1 MIKKLVFLSL
11 SLAVGALCVSLI
23 VPSTIKLEPKA
34 KHVIL
39 IGADGL
45 GSYAF
50 EKGKFPNIREMMKKG
65 SYSLKAR
72 AVLPSSSAVNWM
84 SMLTGSPPEM
94 HGFTTWG
101 SETPEIPSRVL
112 NENGIYPSIFNVI
125 REQKPMTKTAAFY
138 TWGGIEHL
146 IDNAVIDRISNPETD
161 ASTFNKAFEYIR
173 TEKPLFT
180 FIHVDEPDH
189 TGHAIGHD
197 TPEYYAAAEGIDSL
211 LGEFIQKLDE
221 ENILDDCIILFT
233 ADHGGKGKGHGGKTL
248 VEMEIP
254 WIIYGKNVKAKGEI
268 EDAIITYDTGA
279 TLAYALGLKAPDY
292 WRGKAM
298 EKLFK

>member
-1 MIKKLVFLSL
+1 MMKKGPRFKLFVVFS
-11 SLAVGALCVSLI
+11 ALCVSFFLPNCI
-23 VPSTIKLEPKA
+23 LAQAKA

-50 EKGKFPNIREMMKKG
+50 EKGKFPNIRKLMAKG
-65 SYSLKAR
+65 SYSLQAR

-84 SMLTGSPPEM
+84 SMLTGSPPEL
-94 HGFTTWG
+94 HGYTTWG

-112 NENGIYPSIFNVI
+112 SKGGIYPSIFNVI
-125 REQKPMTKTAAFY
+125 REQKPLAKTAAFY

-146 IDNAVIDRISNPETD
+146 IDNSVIDKISNPETD
-161 ASTFNKAFEYIR
+161 ASTFNKAFDYILA
-173 TEKPLFT
+173 EKPLFT

-189 TGHAIGHD
+189 TGHVIGHD

-211 LGEFIQKLDE
+211 LGDFLQKLDQ
-221 ENILDDCIILFT
+221 ENILSDCIILFT
-233 ADHGGKGKGHGGKTL
+233 SDHGGKGKGHGGKTL

-254 WIIYGKNVKAKGEI
+254 WILFGKKVKSKKQI
-268 EDAIITYDTGA
+268 DDAIITYDTGA
-279 TLAYALGLKAPDY
+279 TLVYALGLEAPNY
-292 WRGKAM
+292 WRGRAF